1 MEVMNFP
8 TFSNTLSGARERL
21 QRNRHGDPESS
32 PATSPSADSN
42 RRGPEDGFPMPL
54 WLQGVI
60 ELLAVAAIS
69 LLLTGLLMAAVWL
82 AGGFDSLG
90 VLGGLQLAGQVWLV
104 AHCTPLTMAAIQGID
119 VSTGGGTLTLVPLGL
134 TLIPFGLAVIAGRRI
149 ARACWRGQ
157 FLKPFF
163 AGMITYALVG
173 ALVALVSSTEHVSAS
188 VLAGALFPLIP
199 AGLGTLVGGWSVSRS
214 LAAVLGAD
222 AASWIQRTSQYSRW
236 AGSYVW
242 AVVRAGFLSAVAVIA
257 AGALLTVLALVW
269 NWDGI
274 IAVYQELGTGAAGD
288 TALSALQFGHLPN
301 MVVWAAAWA
310 SGAGFSVGEGTLTSP
325 FANSLGALPQFP
337 PFAALP
343 EGDPWSYASAVVVLP
358 VLAGVLAGWWFLREG
373 ENHLDDWM
381 AIRLPMRWFT
391 FILSTLLTVAF
402 IAAIGAGLV
411 AMLAWLSHG
420 SLGLGRLTD
429 IGPDPWHVFLWTG
442 AEITA
447 GGAIG
452 YVLGPW
458 LEREGYRKNPWN
470 SSLED
475 SSASDTE
482 TEGLEGLDGEATGSA
497 RDAKRAAKAQAKQAK
512 KAEAREKR
520 AAKKSAKRKAVR
532 LAVPGADDQS
542 AQDPVRSPAEHHAGA
557 QPASRAEHRSRPVAD
572 GTDPATGPSGVVD
585 RNQTAPWGA
594 NGSTA
599 VTAQEAGDADS
610 AVTDGDGVAVFD
622 GASVDSRDP
631 DGAGGS
637 VVAGDSDGVAA
648 GDDSAGPVSNSDPER

>member
-1 MEVMNFP
+1 MEAMNFP
-8 TFSNTLSGARERL
+8 TFSGTLSGARERL
-21 QRNRHGDPESS
+21 QRRQDGASGNSPTPKS
-32 PATSPSADSN
+32 PADPD
-42 RRGPEDGFPMPL
+42 RRYPEDGFPMPL

-60 ELLAVAAIS
+60 ELLAVAVIS

-90 VLGGLQLAGQVWLV
+90 ALGGFQLAGQVWLV

-119 VSTGGGTLTLVPLGL
+119 LSSGGGTLTLVPLGL

-163 AGMITYALVG
+163 AGMVTYALIG

-188 VLAGALFPLIP
+188 VLSGALFPLIP

-257 AGALLTVLALVW
+257 AGALLTVVALVW

-288 TALSALQFGHLPN
+288 TALTALQFGYLPN
-301 MVVWAAAWA
+301 MIVWAAAWA

-325 FANSLGALPQFP
+325 FENSLGALPQFP

-343 EGDPWSYASAVVVLP
+343 GGDPWIYASAVVVLP
-358 VLAGVLAGWWFLREG
+358 VMAGVLAGWWFLREG

-391 FILSTLLTVAF
+391 FILSTLLTAAF

-411 AMLAWLSHG
+411 ALLAWLSHG

-429 IGPDPWHVFLWTG
+429 IGPNPWHVFLWTG

-447 GGAIG
+447 GGVIG
-452 YVLGPW
+452 YILGPW

-470 SSLED
+470 SSLEE
-475 SSASDTE
+475 SSAEDAE
-482 TEGLEGLDGEATGSA
+482 TEGTESLDGESAGSA
-497 RDAKRAAKAQAKQAK
+497 RDAKRSAKAEAKQAK

-520 AAKKSAKRKAVR
+520 AAKKSAKRKAAR

-542 AQDPVRSPAEHHAGA
+542 AEEPEPPESEYRAGV
-557 QPASRAEHRSRPVAD
+557 QPAPRAEHRSRAVAD
-572 GTDPATGPSGVVD
+572 GTDPATGPSDVVD
-585 RNQTAPWGA
+585 RNQAAPWGA

-599 VTAQEAGDADS
+599 VTAQELGDADS
-610 AVTDGDGVAVFD
+610 AEADGDGVAVFD
-622 GASVDSRDP
+622 GDSADSADR
-631 DGAGGS
+631 DGAADSLG
-637 VVAGDSDGVAA
+637 AGDSDGVAP
-648 GDDSAGPVSNSDPER
+648 GEDSAGPVSNSDPER

>member
-1 MEVMNFP
+1 MEAMNFP
-8 TFSNTLSGARERL
+8 TFSRTLSGARERL
-21 QRNRHGDPESS
+21 QRRQDGAPGHS
-32 PATSPSADSN
+32 PTPQDSVDSE
-42 RRGPEDGFPMPL
+42 RSGSEDGFPMPL

-60 ELLAVAAIS
+60 ELLAVAAVG

-90 VLGGLQLAGQVWLV
+90 ALGGLQLAGQVWLV

-119 VSTGGGTLTLVPLGL
+119 LSSGGGTLTLVPLGL

-157 FLKPFF
+157 FLKPFI
-163 AGMITYALVG
+163 AGMITYALIG

-242 AVVRAGFLSAVAVIA
+242 AAVRAGFLSAVAVIA
-257 AGALLTVLALVW
+257 AGALLTAVALVW

-274 IAVYQELGTGAAGD
+274 ISVYQELGTGAAGD
-288 TALSALQFGHLPN
+288 TALTALQLGYLPN
-301 MVVWAAAWA
+301 MIVWAAAWA
-310 SGAGFSVGEGTLTSP
+310 SGAGFSVGEGTITSP
-325 FANSLGALPQFP
+325 FENALGALPHFP

-343 EGDPWSYASAVVVLP
+343 EGEPWLYASAVVVLP

-391 FILSTLLTVAF
+391 FLLSTVLTVAF

-411 AMLAWLSHG
+411 ALLAWLSHG

-429 IGPDPWHVFLWTG
+429 IGPNPWHVFLWTG

-447 GGAIG
+447 GGVIG

-475 SSASDTE
+475 TTEDVSDPDAQDE
-482 TEGLEGLDGEATGSA
+482 HDG
-497 RDAKRAAKAQAKQAK
+497 DAAGTARAAKKTAKAEAKQAK
-512 KAEAREKR
+512 KAEARDKR
-520 AAKKSAKRKAVR
+520 AAKKSAKRKAAR
-532 LAVPGADDQS
+532 LAPWD
-542 AQDPVRSPAEHHAGA
+542 AQ
-557 QPASRAEHRSRPVAD
+557 
-572 GTDPATGPSGVVD
+572 
-585 RNQTAPWGA
+585 
-594 NGSTA
+594 GSTA
-599 VTAQEAGDADS
+599 MTAQEPGDEDS
-610 AVTDGDGVAVFD
+610 AGVDDSDGDGVAVPEGD
-622 GASVDSRDP
+622 SVGSEDSVGAT
-631 DGAGGS
+631 
-637 VVAGDSDGVAA
+637 DSDGADS
-648 GDDSAGPVSNSDPER
+648 GEDSAGPVSKSDPER